1 QSFQDS
7 RIKYDQIVEQF
18 QPADMM
24 DPRLLLD
31 EPDRVAP
38 LTGELL
44 VVNLSLAEDDRSRV
58 LDGVSF
64 SVSLDQHIA
73 IIGQGGSGKN
83 ELALLLARLIRPTS
97 GRITIGG
104 TDLATL
110 PFAVVGRRI
119 GYVGATPYFFAGTL
133 RENLLLGLRHG
144 PVRPAE
150 YEDG

>member
-1 QSFQDS
+1 
-7 RIKYDQIVEQF
+7 
-18 QPADMM
+18 PAGMM

-31 EPDRVAP
+31 EPDRATP

-44 VVNLSLAEDDRSRV
+44 VANLSLAEDDRSRI

-73 IIGQGGSGKN
+73 IIGQGGSGKH

-104 TDLATL
+104 TDLAAL

-119 GYVGATPYFFAGTL
+119 GYVAATPYFFSGTL
-133 RENLLLGLRHG
+133 SDNLPLGLRHR
-144 PVRPAE
+144 PV
-150 YEDG
+150 